1 MSFHFQLKCK
11 YQYKNKLDLTGIS
24 STIENES
31 WDQNENTHS
40 DQFWFYRYIDVLRTR
55 LQDKRL
61 YSQML
66 VRLKSRDLWT

>member
-40 DQFWFYRYIDVLRTR
+40 D
-55 LQDKRL
+55 
-61 YSQML
+61 
-66 VRLKSRDLWT
+66 